1 MGQQLESETGVSVSV
16 PLTFDNLQ
24 RIIDLL
30 DIPNLRVYVSG
41 YGENGDEVYDFL
53 YEEDSIDINYDIL
66 DELSTAENEEEY
78 TKKYKEMEIEED
90 IQFHFMR
97 VCTAMYTENLCFRSI
112 NRLFEEDESPNSAIE
127 LIDTIKKA
135 IDLFKE
141 KNIPDELIRIGHT
154 MREG

>member
-1 MGQQLESETGVSVSV
+1 MGQQFESETGVSVSV
-16 PLTFDNLQ
+16 PLTFENLE
-24 RIIDLL
+24 RIINLL

-66 DELSTAENEEEY
+66 DELSSAENEEEY

-90 IQFHFMR
+90 IEFHFMR
-97 VCTAMYTENLCFRSI
+97 VCTAMYTENLCFRNI
-112 NRLFEEDESPNSAIE
+112 NRLFEEDENPNSAIE

-141 KNIPDELIRIGHT
+141 KNIPDELIHIGHT

>member
-1 MGQQLESETGVSVSV
+1 MGQQFESETGVSVSV
-16 PLTFDNLQ
+16 PLTFENLE
-24 RIIDLL
+24 RIINLL

-66 DELSTAENEEEY
+66 DELSSAANEEEY

-90 IQFHFMR
+90 IKFHFMR
-97 VCTAMYTENLCFRSI
+97 VCTAMYTENLCYRNI
-112 NRLFEEDESPNSAIE
+112 NRLFEEDESPNSALDLITSIHEAIE
-127 LIDTIKKA
+127 G
-135 IDLFKE
+135 FKNQ
-141 KNIPDELIRIGHT
+141 NIPIEQIHIGHS